1 MSTSDHAAVVI
12 RVATK
17 ADLPALGRLATLL
30 VRLHHDFD
38 RARFMA
44 ATDQTERGYGS
55 YLGTQLSER
64 GTTMLVATV
73 EGVVV
78 GYAWGSLEGTDYM
91 SLRGPAGVLHDLV
104 IDEAHRRRGIGSL
117 LLEAAI
123 ASLETAGA
131 RQVVLSTA
139 ARNENAQ
146 QLFTRHGFRATM
158 LELTRDMEHHESER
172 RGEA

>member
-1 MSTSDHAAVVI
+1 MIPSSAVVI
-12 RVATK
+12 RTATK
-17 ADLPALGRLATLL
+17 ADLPALGRLAVLL

-55 YLGTQLSER
+55 YLGSQLAER
-64 GTTMLVATV
+64 DTTVLVATV
-73 EGVVV
+73 EETVV
-78 GYAWGSLEGTDYM
+78 GYAWGSLEGIDYM

-104 IDEAHRRRGIGSL
+104 VDEAHRRRGIGSL